1 MANNKITPGA
11 PYQERIYKQT
21 VLTLAGDYDVFKGPC
36 VLYSITVVNGSG
48 EVAYIK
54 LYDAVKA
61 AATDQPDLFFRV
73 VNGDTRTMSIPVGL
87 TFKTA
92 LTIRVSDAVVGAS
105 DDGALPSGS
114 AVQVYLHA
122 KEL

>member
-1 MANNKITPGA
+1 MA
-11 PYQERIYKQT
+11 Y
-21 VLTLAGDYDVFKGPC
+21 V
-36 VLYSITVVNGSG
+36 
-48 EVAYIK
+48 K

-61 AATDQPDLFFRV
+61 AATDQPDLFFGV
-73 VNGDTRTMSIPVGL
+73 VNGSTRTMSIPVGL

-105 DDGALPSGS
+105 NDGALPSSGD
-114 AVQVYLHA
+114 VQVYLHA